1 MFTPTYFL
9 CSSLEVLKIKVG
21 VTYANIYRQPTAL
34 SWSLRP
40 NEDRIVEPEIP
51 IATGAHRLKEKDNN
65 QNCGSKIVVAKIL
78 ALNRTLVL
86 GFKSTD

>member
-1 MFTPTYFL
+1 M
-9 CSSLEVLKIKVG
+9 LKIRVS
-21 VTYANIYRQPTAL
+21 VTYANIYRQPTAI

-40 NEDRIVEPEIP
+40 NEDGIVEPEIP
-51 IATGAHRLKEKDNN
+51 IAPGAHRLKEKDNN